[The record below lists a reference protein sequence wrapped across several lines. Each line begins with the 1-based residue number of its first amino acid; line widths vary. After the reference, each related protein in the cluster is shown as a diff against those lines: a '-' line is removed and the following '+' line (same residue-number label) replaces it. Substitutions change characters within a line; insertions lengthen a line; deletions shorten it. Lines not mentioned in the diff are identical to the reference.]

1 MVPGPRSLQLFLRP
15 ADTRNH
21 GAGGWSEL
29 ICDRCGRLLNRA
41 TGKCVCE
48 SYGGNAPAPVA
59 TTHPPPEAPRPVS
72 AAAAFAALDLSDRP
86 ARPVRTPAPASSPA
100 PPPPPPPPPPRAAG
114 TSLGTIARARV
125 GRRRLDVVA
134 FDNAV
139 VLAAPAKGKK
149 ALAARAALSAG
160 QLAGLDPSNRVIDA
174 GTVDEAFV
182 RQDIVSGRSSIH
194 LTSGER
200 LVLSWW
206 GWQNRGVE
214 AEELLA
220 GAFPGRVDQASGG
233 IVLRVAKAAVAL
245 AGGAAVVVGLLAGA
259 SVLLAEDPP
268 PPAPPA
274 PPSTIAPAEQAL
286 RDGLAPA
293 CAPWAAFA
301 ATVSSGDRPDPAA
314 LRPVVDGL
322 RGPLDA
328 ATAISADYTVARDE
342 AAYLHDYARRPSDAA
357 ARESVSRVHY
367 AIRQVSQACTTVLT
381 NGS

>member
-1 MVPGPRSLQLFLRP
+1 M
-15 ADTRNH
+15 
-21 GAGGWSEL
+21 

-48 SYGGNAPAPVA
+48 AYGGNAPAPVA

-86 ARPVRTPAPASSPA
+86 ARAVRTPAPASSP
-100 PPPPPPPPPPRAAG
+100 PPPPPPPPRPAG

-160 QLAGLDPSNRVIDA
+160 QLAGLDASNRVIDA
-174 GTVDEAFV
+174 ATVNEAFV

-194 LTSGER
+194 MASGER

-233 IVLRVAKAAVAL
+233 MVLRVAKAAVA
-245 AGGAAVVVGLLAGA
+245 AACGAAVVVGLLAGA
-259 SVLLAEDPP
+259 SVLLAKDPP

-274 PPSTIAPAEQAL
+274 PPLTIAPAEQAL
-286 RDGLAPA
+286 RDALAPA
-293 CAPWAAFA
+293 CAPWTAFA
-301 ATVSSGDRPDPAA
+301 ATVSPGDRPDPVA

-342 AAYLHDYARRPSDAA
+342 AAYLHDYARRPPDAA
-357 ARESVSRVHY
+357 ARESVSRVGY
-367 AIRQVSQACTTVLT
+367 AMRQVSEACATALAS
-381 NGS
+381 GS